1 MNQPEADD
9 VALKLLHTADWH
21 LGRRFP
27 SFPEKDETELTR
39 ARFNVLDKILAVAE
53 QRAVDAVLCA
63 GDLFDEPSP
72 EPEWWQPVVK
82 KLAAWRARIPMYLLP
97 GNHDPLQ
104 PGSVYHPDHGFR
116 RALPPWVRVVDDDHF
131 TARLNDTS
139 VLHAKP
145 CRSSAAQDDPA
156 LALPAREPGD
166 PRIRIGMVHGSTFD
180 SVDCQINFPISKDAA
195 AQRGFDY
202 LAIGD
207 THSFRVVPPDGRPPV
222 VYPGAPEATN
232 FDEPGAGKVVVVF
245 VRRSR
250 RVTLAPEPVAY
261 WQWRDVKVASL
272 AELRDLRSEELART
286 VLRLTVTARL
296 SANEMEEAEAI
307 LRELGGTGASSGR
320 AGILRLDRSQLILDT
335 RGIETQLSDLP
346 AVLRATVTR
355 LKQLE
360 ATDDVKAAEIAQAA
374 LYHLYRLVRQ
384 ERQP

>member
-27 SFPEKDETELTR
+27 SFPEKAETELTR

-53 QRAVDAVLCA
+53 QRTVDAVLCA
-63 GDLFDEPSP
+63 GDLFDEPTP
-72 EPEWWQPVVK
+72 DPEWWQPVVT
-82 KLAAWRARIPMYLLP
+82 KLAGWRARIPVFLLP

-131 TARLNDTS
+131 TVQLNAAS
-139 VLHAKP
+139 VLHARP
-145 CRSSAAQDDPA
+145 CRSSAAEDDPA

-166 PRIRIGMVHGSTFD
+166 TRIRIGMVHGSTFD
-180 SVDCQINFPISKDAA
+180 YVDCQLNFPISKDAA

-207 THSFRVVPPDGRPPV
+207 THSFRVVSPDARSPI

-245 VRRSR
+245 VSRSR

-261 WQWRDVKVASL
+261 WQWRDVKVTSL
-272 AELRDLRSEELART
+272 AELRDLRSEQLVRT
-286 VLRLTVTARL
+286 VLRLTVEARL
-296 SANEMEEAEAI
+296 SANEMEEAEVI
-307 LRELGGTGASSGR
+307 LRELAGTGASCGR
-320 AGILRLDRSQLILDT
+320 VGILQLDRSQLILDT
-335 RGIETQLSDLP
+335 RGIETQLPDLP

-360 ATDDVKAAEIAQAA
+360 ATEDPKAAEVAQAA

-384 ERQP
+384 DRQP

>member
-27 SFPEKDETELTR
+27 SFPERDETELTR

-72 EPEWWQPVVK
+72 DPEWWQPVVK
-82 KLAAWRARIPMYLLP
+82 KLAAWRARIPMFLLP

-131 TARLNDTS
+131 TARLNDAS

-180 SVDCQINFPISKDAA
+180 YVDCQTNFPISKDAA
-195 AQRGFDY
+195 ARRGFDY

-207 THSFRVVPPDGRPPV
+207 THGFRVVPPDGRPPV
-222 VYPGAPEATN
+222 VYPGAPEATS
-232 FDEPGAGKVVVVF
+232 FDETGAGNVVVVF
-245 VRRSR
+245 VSRSR

-261 WQWRDVKVASL
+261 WRWRDAKLTSL

-286 VLRLTVTARL
+286 VLRLTVRARL

-307 LRELGGTGASSGR
+307 LRELGGTGASPGR
-320 AGILRLDRSQLILDT
+320 VGILRLDRSQLLLDT

-346 AVLRATVTR
+346 AVLRTTVTR
-355 LKQLE
+355 LQQLE
-360 ATDDVKAAEIAQAA
+360 TTDDVKAAEIARAA

>member
-9 VALKLLHTADWH
+9 VALKFLHTADWH

-82 KLAAWRARIPMYLLP
+82 KLAAWRARMPIFLLP

-131 TARLNDTS
+131 TARLNDSS

-145 CRSSAAQDDPA
+145 CRSSAGQDDPA

-180 SVDCQINFPISKDAA
+180 YVNCQTNFPISKDAA
-195 AQRGFDY
+195 AQRGLDY

-222 VYPGAPEATN
+222 VYPGAPEATS
-232 FDEPGAGKVVVVF
+232 FDETGAGNVVVVF
-245 VRRSR
+245 VSRSR

-261 WQWRDVKVASL
+261 WRWRDANVTSL
-272 AELRDLRSEELART
+272 AELRDLRSEALART
-286 VLRLTVTARL
+286 VLRLTVKARL

-307 LRELGGTGASSGR
+307 LRELSGTGASPGR
-320 AGILRLDRSQLILDT
+320 VGILRLDRSQLLLDT

-360 ATDDVKAAEIAQAA
+360 ATDDVKATAIAREA

>member
-1 MNQPEADD
+1 MNQPEEDD
-9 VALKLLHTADWH
+9 VVLKLLHTADWH

-27 SFPEKDETELTR
+27 SFPEKDETDLTR

-53 QRAVDAVLCA
+53 QRGVDAVLCA
-63 GDLFDEPSP
+63 GDLFDEPSLDR
-72 EPEWWQPVVK
+72 EWWDPVVK
-82 KLAAWRARIPMYLLP
+82 KLAAWRAQIPVFLLP
-97 GNHDPLQ
+97 GNHDPLL

-131 TARLNDTS
+131 TAELNDTA

-145 CRSSAAQDDPA
+145 CRSRAAQDDPA
-156 LALPAREPGD
+156 LALPCREPGD
-166 PRIRIGMVHGSTFD
+166 SRIRIGMVHGSTFD
-180 SVDCQINFPISKDAA
+180 HIDCQINFPISKDAA

-207 THSFRVVPPDGRPPV
+207 THSFRVVPPDGTPPV
-222 VYPGAPEATN
+222 VYPGAPEATS

-245 VRRSR
+245 IRRSR
-250 RVTLAPEPVAY
+250 RVTLETEPVAY
-261 WQWRDVKVASL
+261 WQWRDRKVASL
-272 AELRDLRSEELART
+272 AELRDLRSEELTRT
-286 VLRLTVTARL
+286 VLRLTVRARL

-307 LRELGGTGASSGR
+307 LRELGGTGASRGR

>member
-21 LGRRFP
+21 LGHRFP
-27 SFPEKDETELTR
+27 SFSEKDETELTR

-53 QRAVDAVLCA
+53 QRTVDAVLCA
-63 GDLFDEPSP
+63 GDLFDEPTP

-82 KLAAWRARIPMYLLP
+82 KLAAWRARIPMFLLP

-116 RALPPWVRVVDDDHF
+116 RALPPWVRVVDDDDF
-131 TARLNDTS
+131 MVPLNEAS

-156 LALPAREPGD
+156 LALPARKPGD
-166 PRIRIGMVHGSTFD
+166 ARIRIGMVHGSTFD
-180 SVDCQINFPISKDAA
+180 NVNCQLNFPISKDAA

-207 THSFRVVPPDGRPPV
+207 THSFRVVPPDARPPV
-222 VYPGAPEATN
+222 VYPGAPEATS

-245 VRRSR
+245 VSRSR
-250 RVTLAPEPVAY
+250 RVKLEPEPVAY
-261 WQWRDVKVASL
+261 WQWRDVQVTSL
-272 AELRDLRSEELART
+272 AELRDLRSEELVRT
-286 VLRLTVTARL
+286 VLRLTVKARL
-296 SANEMEEAEAI
+296 SAHEMEEAEAI
-307 LRELGGTGASSGR
+307 LRELGGTGASCGR
-320 AGILRLDRSQLILDT
+320 VGILQLDRSQLILDT

-360 ATDDVKAAEIAQAA
+360 ATDDVKVAEVAQAA

>member
-27 SFPEKDETELTR
+27 SFREADETKLTR
-39 ARFNVLDKILAVAE
+39 ARVDVLDKILAIAE

-72 EPEWWQPVVK
+72 DSEWWQPVAK
-82 KLAAWRARIPMYLLP
+82 KLAAWRARIPVFLLP

-104 PGSVYHPDHGFR
+104 PGSVYHRDHGFH
-116 RALPPWVRVVDDDHF
+116 RALPPWVRVVDDDNF
-131 TARLNDTS
+131 SVRLNDSS
-139 VLHAKP
+139 VLYARP
-145 CRSSAAQDDPA
+145 CRSSAGQDDLA

-166 PRIRIGMVHGSTFD
+166 TQIRIGMVHGSTFD
-180 SVDCQINFPISKDAA
+180 YIDCQTNFPISKLAA
-195 AQRGFDY
+195 AHRGFDY

-207 THSFRVVPPDGRPPV
+207 THSFRVVPPDANPPV
-222 VYPGAPEATN
+222 VYPGAPEATS

-245 VRRSR
+245 VSRSR

-261 WQWRDVKVASL
+261 WQWRDLKVTSL
-272 AELRDLRSEELART
+272 AELRDLRAEQLART
-286 VLRLTVTARL
+286 VLRLTVEARL
-296 SANEMEEAEAI
+296 SANEMEDAEAI
-307 LRELGGTGASSGR
+307 LRELGGTAASYGR
-320 AGILRLDRSQLILDT
+320 AGIFQLNRSKLTLDT

-360 ATDDVKAAEIAQAA
+360 TTDDVKLAEVAQAA

>member
-82 KLAAWRARIPMYLLP
+82 KLAAWRARIPMFLLP

-104 PGSVYHPDHGFR
+104 LGSVYHPDHGFR

-145 CRSSAAQDDPA
+145 CRSSAGQDDPA

-166 PRIRIGMVHGSTFD
+166 PTDPDRDGARQHVRLRQLPDQLPDLEGRRRPARIGLPRD
-180 SVDCQINFPISKDAA
+180 
-195 AQRGFDY
+195 
-202 LAIGD
+202 
-207 THSFRVVPPDGRPPV
+207 
-222 VYPGAPEATN
+222 
-232 FDEPGAGKVVVVF
+232 
-245 VRRSR
+245 RRH
-250 RVTLAPEPVAY
+250 P
-261 WQWRDVKVASL
+261 
-272 AELRDLRSEELART
+272 
-286 VLRLTVTARL
+286 
-296 SANEMEEAEAI
+296 
-307 LRELGGTGASSGR
+307 
-320 AGILRLDRSQLILDT
+320 
-335 RGIETQLSDLP
+335 
-346 AVLRATVTR
+346 
-355 LKQLE
+355 
-360 ATDDVKAAEIAQAA
+360 
-374 LYHLYRLVRQ
+374 
-384 ERQP
+384 

>member
-1 MNQPEADD
+1 MTQPEADD

-27 SFPEKDETELTR
+27 SFREADETKLTR
-39 ARFNVLDKILAVAE
+39 ARFDVLDRILAVAE

-63 GDLFDEPSP
+63 GDLFDEPTP
-72 EPEWWQPVVK
+72 DPEWWEPVVK
-82 KLAAWRARIPMYLLP
+82 KLAAWRARIPVFLLP

-104 PGSVYHPDHGFR
+104 PGSVYHADHGFR
-116 RALPPWVRVVDDDHF
+116 RTLPPWVRVVDDDHF
-131 TARLNDTS
+131 SAQLNEAS
-139 VLHAKP
+139 VLYAKP

-156 LALPAREPGD
+156 LALPARETGD
-166 PRIRIGMVHGSTFD
+166 TRIRIGMVHGSTFD
-180 SVDCQINFPISKDAA
+180 YVDCQTNFPISKDAA

-222 VYPGAPEATN
+222 VYPGAPEATS
-232 FDEPGAGKVVVVF
+232 FDEPGAGKVVVAF
-245 VRRSR
+245 VSRSR
-250 RVTLAPEPVAY
+250 RVTLSPEPVAY
-261 WQWRDVKVASL
+261 WQWRDVKVTSL
-272 AELRDLRSEELART
+272 AELRDLRSEQLART
-286 VLRLTVTARL
+286 VLRLRVEARL

-307 LRELGGTGASSGR
+307 LGELAGTSASYGR
-320 AGILRLDRSQLILDT
+320 AGILQLNRSRLALDT

-346 AVLRATVTR
+346 TVLRATVTR

-360 ATDDVKAAEIAQAA
+360 ATENAALAEVAQAA

>member
-82 KLAAWRARIPMYLLP
+82 KLAAWRARIPMFLLP

-180 SVDCQINFPISKDAA
+180 YVDCQTNFPISKDAA

-222 VYPGAPEATN
+222 VYPGAPEATS
-232 FDEPGAGKVVVVF
+232 FDETGAGSVVVVF
-245 VRRSR
+245 VSRSR

-261 WQWRDVKVASL
+261 WRWRDVKVTSL

-296 SANEMEEAEAI
+296 SVTEMEESEAI
-307 LRELGGTGASSGR
+307 LRELGGTGASPGR
-320 AGILRLDRSQLILDT
+320 AGILRLDRSELVLDT

-360 ATDDVKAAEIAQAA
+360 ATDDVKAAAIAREA

-384 ERQP
+384 EGQP

>member
-1 MNQPEADD
+1 MNHPEADD

-21 LGRRFP
+21 LGHRFP

-82 KLAAWRARIPMYLLP
+82 KFTAWRAQIPTFLLP
-97 GNHDPLQ
+97 GNHDPLR

-116 RALPPWVRVVDDDHF
+116 RALPPWVRVIDDDHF
-131 TARLNDTS
+131 TAKLNDAS

-156 LALPAREPGD
+156 LALPPREPGD
-166 PRIRIGMVHGSTFD
+166 PTIRIGMVHGSTFD

-232 FDEPGAGKVVVVF
+232 FDEPESGKVVVVF
-245 VRRSR
+245 VSRSR

-261 WQWRDVKVASL
+261 WRWRDVKVASL

-286 VLRLTVTARL
+286 VLRLTMKARL
-296 SANEMEEAEAI
+296 SANEMEEAESI
-307 LRELGGTGASSGR
+307 LRELGGTGASPGR
-320 AGILRLDRSQLILDT
+320 AGILRLDRSQLALDT
-335 RGIETQLSDLP
+335 REIEAQLSDLP

-360 ATDDVKAAEIAQAA
+360 ATDDAKAAKIAQAA

>member
-82 KLAAWRARIPMYLLP
+82 KLAAWRARIPMFLLP

-156 LALPAREPGD
+156 LALPAREPSD

-180 SVDCQINFPISKDAA
+180 YVDCQTNFPISKDAA

-232 FDEPGAGKVVVVF
+232 FDETGAGNVVVVF
-245 VRRSR
+245 VSRSR

-261 WQWRDVKVASL
+261 WRWRDAKATSL

-286 VLRLTVTARL
+286 VLRLTVKARL
-296 SANEMEEAEAI
+296 SATEMEEAEAI
-307 LRELGGTGASSGR
+307 LRELGGTGASPGR
-320 AGILRLDRSQLILDT
+320 AGILRLDRSELVLDT

-355 LKQLE
+355 LMQLE
-360 ATDDVKAAEIAQAA
+360 ATEDPKVAEVAREA

>member
-21 LGRRFP
+21 LGHRFP

-39 ARFNVLDKILAVAE
+39 ARFNVLDKILAIAE

-63 GDLFDEPSP
+63 GDLFDEASP

-82 KLAAWRARIPMYLLP
+82 KLAAWRARIPMFLLP

-116 RALPPWVRVVDDDHF
+116 RALPPWVRVVDEDHF
-131 TARLNDTS
+131 TAQLNDTS

-222 VYPGAPEATN
+222 VYPGAPEATT

-245 VRRSR
+245 VSRSR

-307 LRELGGTGASSGR
+307 LRELGGTGASPGR
-320 AGILRLDRSQLILDT
+320 AGILRLDRSQLVLDT
-335 RGIETQLSDLP
+335 RGIETQLADLP

-360 ATDDVKAAEIAQAA
+360 ATDDAKAAEIAQAA

>member
-1 MNQPEADD
+1 
-9 VALKLLHTADWH
+9 
-21 LGRRFP
+21 
-27 SFPEKDETELTR
+27 
-39 ARFNVLDKILAVAE
+39 
-53 QRAVDAVLCA
+53 
-63 GDLFDEPSP
+63 
-72 EPEWWQPVVK
+72 
-82 KLAAWRARIPMYLLP
+82 
-97 GNHDPLQ
+97 
-104 PGSVYHPDHGFR
+104 
-116 RALPPWVRVVDDDHF
+116 
-131 TARLNDTS
+131 
-139 VLHAKP
+139 
-145 CRSSAAQDDPA
+145 
-156 LALPAREPGD
+156 
-166 PRIRIGMVHGSTFD
+166 MVHGSTFD

-222 VYPGAPEATN
+222 VYPGAPEATS

-245 VRRSR
+245 VSRSR

-261 WQWRDVKVASL
+261 WQWRDVKVTSL

-286 VLRLTVTARL
+286 VLRLTVKARL

-320 AGILRLDRSQLILDT
+320 TGILRLDRSQLVLDT

-360 ATDDVKAAEIAQAA
+360 ATDDAKAAEIAQAA

>member
-27 SFPEKDETELTR
+27 SFREADETELTR

-82 KLAAWRARIPMYLLP
+82 KLAAWRARIATFLLP

-222 VYPGAPEATN
+222 VYPGAPEATS

-245 VRRSR
+245 VSRSR

-261 WQWRDVKVASL
+261 WQWRDVQVTSL

-286 VLRLTVTARL
+286 VLRLTVKARL
-296 SANEMEEAEAI
+296 SATEMEEAEAI

-320 AGILRLDRSQLILDT
+320 AGILRLDRSQLVLDT

-360 ATDDVKAAEIAQAA
+360 ATDDPKVAEYAQAA